1 MPIQRV
7 ISHSHEESFAIFY
20 RQSSATDNKTIAL
33 TFDVT
38 SPSPTNKQIIPHT
51 FHTIVPY
58 AQSQSLFSFV
68 GITSNWAV
76 VSFGEQAFPLRAEDT
91 SSNKIS
97 SEAVSH
103 RRTLFQDIFGVSAF
117 DHAASERPVQ
127 MPFSTAVLPRS
138 KAPVSALDGPSHLLP
153 PMSNIFE
160 TIMEDFVHETPSS
173 ASMAQVIDVDEDV
186 DMEVDAPELVAPP
199 KHTTRHIAQQE
210 MDVLVNLFKSH
221 TIGCMYHRS
230 TAGPFIEV
238 FLSDKYSTP
247 TVNTNGKANMQ
258 PKAPTNGKVRH
269 PPSGPSVSSTPKT
282 NGSLTPKSIG
292 AKPPPSAI
300 TTASTPSPAPPETAS
315 HQGKKRKKPQ
325 S

>member
-7 ISHSHEESFAIFY
+7 ISHSHEESFAIFH
-20 RQSSATDNKTIAL
+20 RQSPAADNKTIAL

-38 SPSPTNKQIIPHT
+38 SPSPTNKQIIPYT

-58 AQSQSLFSFV
+58 APSQALFSFV

-76 VSFGEQAFPLRAEDT
+76 VSFGEQAFPVRAEGT

-97 SEAVSH
+97 AEAVSH
-103 RRTLFQDIFGVSAF
+103 KRTLFQDIFGVSAF

-127 MPFSTAVLPRS
+127 ISTAVLPRS
-138 KAPVSALDGPSHLLP
+138 KAPVSAFDKPSHLLP

-160 TIMEDFVHETPSS
+160 MIMEDFIHETPTS
-173 ASMAQVIDVDEDV
+173 ASTPQVIDGDEDV
-186 DMEVDAPELVAPP
+186 DMEVDAPELVTAP
-199 KHTTRHIAQQE
+199 KHTTRHIGQQE
-210 MDVLVNLFKSH
+210 MGVLVNLFKTH

-247 TVNTNGKANMQ
+247 TVNTSGKVNMQ
-258 PKAPTNGKVRH
+258 PKATVNGKARH
-269 PPSGPSVSSTPKT
+269 PPSEPSTPKP
-282 NGSLTPKSIG
+282 NGPSTQKSTG
-292 AKPPPSAI
+292 AKLPSAI
-300 TTASTPSPAPPETAS
+300 TTAPTPSPAPPETAS

-325 S
+325 N

>member
-7 ISHSHEESFAIFY
+7 ISHSHEESFAIFH
-20 RQSSATDNKTIAL
+20 RQSSAADNKTIAL

-38 SPSPTNKQIIPHT
+38 SPSPTNKQIIPYT
-51 FHTIVPY
+51 LHTIVPY
-58 AQSQSLFSFV
+58 APSQALFSFV

-76 VSFGEQAFPLRAEDT
+76 VSFGEQAFPLRAEGT

-97 SEAVSH
+97 AEAVSH
-103 RRTLFQDIFGVSAF
+103 KRTLFQDIFGVSAF
-117 DHAASERPVQ
+117 DHAASRPIQ
-127 MPFSTAVLPRS
+127 ISTAVLPRS
-138 KAPVSALDGPSHLLP
+138 KAPVSAFDDPSHLLP

-160 TIMEDFVHETPSS
+160 TIMEEFIHETPTS
-173 ASMAQVIDVDEDV
+173 ASTAQAIDVDEDV
-186 DMEVDAPELVAPP
+186 DMEVDAAELVPAP
-199 KHTTRHIAQQE
+199 KHTTRHIGQQE
-210 MDVLVNLFKSH
+210 MGVLVNLFKSH

-247 TVNTNGKANMQ
+247 TLNTSGKVNMQ
-258 PKAPTNGKVRH
+258 PKATANGKVCH
-269 PPSGPSVSSTPKT
+269 SPSGPSTPKT
-282 NGSLTPKSIG
+282 NGSLTLKSTG
-292 AKPPPSAI
+292 VKPPPSAI
-300 TTASTPSPAPPETAS
+300 TTASIPSPAPPETGS

>member
-7 ISHSHEESFAIFY
+7 ISHSHEESFAIFH
-20 RQSSATDNKTIAL
+20 RQSSAADNKTIAL

-38 SPSPTNKQIIPHT
+38 SPSPTNKQIIPYT

-58 AQSQSLFSFV
+58 APSQALFSFV

-76 VSFGEQAFPLRAEDT
+76 VSFGEQAFPVRAEGT

-97 SEAVSH
+97 AEAVSH
-103 RRTLFQDIFGVSAF
+103 KRTLFQDIFGVSAF

-127 MPFSTAVLPRS
+127 ISTAVLPRS
-138 KAPVSALDGPSHLLP
+138 KAPVSAFDKPSHLLP

-160 TIMEDFVHETPSS
+160 TIMEDFIHETPTS
-173 ASMAQVIDVDEDV
+173 ASTPQVIDGDEDV
-186 DMEVDAPELVAPP
+186 DMEVDAPELVTAP
-199 KHTTRHIAQQE
+199 KHTTRHIGQQE
-210 MDVLVNLFKSH
+210 MGVLVNLFKTH

-247 TVNTNGKANMQ
+247 TVNTSGKVNMQ
-258 PKAPTNGKVRH
+258 PKATVNGKARH
-269 PPSGPSVSSTPKT
+269 PPSEPSTPKP
-282 NGSLTPKSIG
+282 NGPSTQKSTG
-292 AKPPPSAI
+292 AKLPSVI
-300 TTASTPSPAPPETAS
+300 TTAPTPSPAPPETAS

-325 S
+325 N